1 MFEVNDIPPI
11 DGGELQKLIAENVR
25 HEEFLFF
32 RFYAGDE
39 QDCLVPDSYTKRY
52 ECFCTACRERFTEP
66 HSAGP
71 ASKWRM
77 CPRCGTPIHASRWP
91 ANDRRAALAGTS
103 FAFHFFQR
111 GQRGEVWMTSLKV
124 RMNPD
129 FLDCKYAADEYARYV
144 FFEGGARK
152 WIWKHS
158 LNFGYGW
165 KPVKNCMFLHWY
177 DMGGY
182 RRGDFLVLPSEQEL
196 AASDLRYSQLT
207 EALAVLHDLTGY
219 LALYC
224 KYPAVEYLWKMGLG
238 DWLRERE
245 GYGGA
250 RFWMLVNLRAKTPD
264 KLFRGLDKADIRLFR
279 RENLGLSAAL
289 MYRTLKFAGAARPDK
304 ASAAFSRALSAESLD
319 WCEIVQY
326 CDIEIRQWR
335 KYIERQ
341 SRRAERALG
350 TMLIEHRD
358 YLEQLHRLGVY
369 GDRLPDNL
377 HEAHA
382 RLSARERRLMNR
394 EKNEKFR
401 TRRHL
406 LAWMRWKYKGMFIR
420 PIDSAEEIVR
430 EGEEQNNCVAG
441 YATRHADGKTIIMVL
456 RKRSE
461 PRKPWH
467 TVEIDPV
474 TLECRQCYA
483 AHNHKRTP
491 EAAEFMD
498 KYLDHLRE
506 VTKKIRR
513 SV

>member
-11 DGGELQKLIAENVR
+11 DGWELQELIAENVQ

-32 RFYAGDE
+32 RINHGDDLDWILGE
-39 QDCLVPDSYTKRY
+39 ADDY

-77 CPRCGTPIHASRWP
+77 CPRCGRFIHASRWP

-111 GQRGEVWMTSLKV
+111 GQRGEVWMTSLQV

-129 FLDCKYAADEYARYV
+129 FLDCKYAANEYARYV

-158 LNFGYGW
+158 LYFGDDW
-165 KPVKNCMFLHWY
+165 KPVKNCNFVGWT
-177 DMGGY
+177 GFA
-182 RRGDFLVLPSEQEL
+182 GDCRANCWALPSEQEL
-196 AASDLRYSQLT
+196 RGTCLQYSQL
-207 EALAVLHDLTGY
+207 ERAYAALRDLPGY

-224 KYPAVEYLWKMGLG
+224 KYPAAEYLWKMGLG
-238 DWLRERE
+238 HWLRERE
-245 GYGGA
+245 NGGGH

-279 RENLGLSAAL
+279 RENLGLASAL
-289 MYRTLKFAGAARPDK
+289 EYRTLKFAGAARPDK
-304 ASAAFSRALSAESLD
+304 ASAAFASALAAVSVD
-319 WCEIVQY
+319 WCEIVQD
-326 CDIEIRQWR
+326 CGIEIRQWR

-341 SRRAERALG
+341 SRHAERALS

-358 YLEQLHRLGVY
+358 YLDQLRRLGVY
-369 GDRLPDNL
+369 GDRLPDDL

-382 RLSARERRLMNR
+382 RLSERERRLLNR
-394 EKNEKFR
+394 GKNEKFR
-401 TRRHL
+401 TRRRL
-406 LAWMRWKYKGMFIR
+406 LAWMKWKWGGMFIR
-420 PIDSAEEIVR
+420 PIDSAQEIVR
-430 EGEEQNNCVAG
+430 EGEEQDNCVAG
-441 YATRHADGKTIIMVL
+441 YANRHADGKTIIMVL
-456 RKRSE
+456 RQCSD

-483 AHNHKRTP
+483 AHNHERTP

-506 VTKKIRR
+506 VTKMIRR
-513 SV
+513 SA

>member
-11 DGGELQKLIAENVR
+11 DGWELQQLIAENVQ

-39 QDCLVPDSYTKRY
+39 QDYFGPDSYTKRY

-71 ASKWRM
+71 ASKWRI
-77 CPRCGTPIHASRWP
+77 CPRCGRSVTPKRWA
-91 ANDRRAALAGTS
+91 ANDHAAALRKTS
-103 FAFHFFQR
+103 FAFHFFQV
-111 GQRGEVWMTSLKV
+111 GAHGELWLTSCQV
-124 RMNPD
+124 RMNPY
-129 FLDCKYAADEYARYV
+129 FLDSKYIANEYCRYV
-144 FFEGGARK
+144 FSDVEAKK
-152 WIWKHS
+152 WS
-158 LNFGYGW
+158 LQYDGW
-165 KPVKNCMFLHWY
+165 ALRKNCSFRHWY
-177 DMGGY
+177 DMGGC
-182 RRGDFLVLPSEQEL
+182 RRDDFWALPSEQEL

-207 EALAVLHDLTGY
+207 EAFAALDDLTGY

-224 KYPAVEYLWKMGLG
+224 KYPAVEYLWKMGFG
-238 DWLRERE
+238 HWLRERE
-245 GYGGA
+245 HGWGH
-250 RFWMLVNLRAKTPD
+250 RFRMLVNLRAKTPD

-279 RENLGLSAAL
+279 RENLGLAAAFE
-289 MYRTLKFAGAARPDK
+289 YRTLKSAGAARPDK
-304 ASAAFSRALSAESLD
+304 ASAAFASALAFSVD
-319 WCEIVQY
+319 WSDIVQE
-326 CDIEIRQWR
+326 CEIEIRQWR

-341 SRRAERALG
+341 SRRAERALS

-358 YLEQLHRLGVY
+358 YLDQLRRLGIY
-369 GDRLPDNL
+369 GDRLPHDL

-382 RLSARERRLMNR
+382 RLSERERRLMNR

-441 YATRHADGKTIIMVL
+441 YATRHADGETIIMVL
-456 RKRSE
+456 RRCSE
-461 PRKPWH
+461 PRTPWH
-467 TVEIDPV
+467 TVEIDPK
-474 TLECRQCYA
+474 TLKCRQCYA

-506 VTKKIRR
+506 VTKMIRR
-513 SV
+513 SA